1 MKGVLCKAA
10 SEDCWTDFNELWVTD
25 NDSKL
30 NDGTTALVKSK

>member
-1 MKGVLCKAA
+1 MKGVLCKTA

-25 NDSKL
+25 SKL